1 MASKRRVM
9 IVEDDQALR
18 EMYKDAF
25 KHSGFDVVEA
35 GDGQSA
41 IDIALSEEPSVMLL
55 DIMMPKQGGLGTLRI
70 MRTMPELKNIP
81 VLMLTALD
89 NKDYRDIAKNM
100 AQGYVLKTETS
111 IGDLIKRVELII
123 KETS

>member
-25 KHSGFDVVEA
+25 RHSGFDVIEA
-35 GDGQSA
+35 SDGQSA

-70 MRTMPELKNIP
+70 MRTMPELKRTP
-81 VLMLTALD
+81 VFMLTALD
-89 NKDYRDIAKNM
+89 NKEYRDIAKDL
-100 AQGYVLKTETS
+100 AQGYILKTEVS
-111 IGDLIKRVELII
+111 IPQLIERVEKII
-123 KETS
+123 SN

>member
-1 MASKRRVM
+1 
-9 IVEDDQALR
+9 
-18 EMYKDAF
+18 
-25 KHSGFDVVEA
+25 
-35 GDGQSA
+35 
-41 IDIALSEEPSVMLL
+41 MLL